1 MKVFIPLIL
10 VLFSLPLFATAVSN
24 SDEINI
30 AAIFSQT
37 GGAAAISNEHIVAV
51 RFAVD
56 EINRNGGVLGKKI
69 KLIIFDN
76 DSSALGSR
84 QAAKAAVKA
93 GVVAVLGGSWSSHAL
108 GMAPVLQKAG
118 IPMLSP
124 TATNPQVTAVGDYIF
139 RVCFTDPFQSKI
151 AAKFAY
157 DDLKKKRAV
166 VLTNID
172 QVFSIE
178 LSKQFKQSF
187 QDLGGEI
194 VASLDYVENIA
205 GYGKLIEDLGRYNF
219 DLIFLPGYTRDS
231 AQIIKKAREIGIET
245 TFLSGDGWSHLM
257 YKYAPNSLDNSY
269 YLSHWDRALTD
280 QKSVDFTRK
289 ISSVVAENEVNGGTA
304 LAYDMVYLL
313 VDAIRRAGTVD
324 RKKIRD
330 SLAATE
336 NFVGVAGSIKFDQQG
351 DPIKPAVVL
360 KFDHG
365 GVSLVKQ
372 VFP

>member
-1 MKVFIPLIL
+1 MKVLISLIL
-10 VLFSLPLFATAVSN
+10 FFLLLPNFSNAA
-24 SDEINI
+24 SDSDVIKI

-37 GGAAAISNEHIVAV
+37 GEAAAISGEHLIAA

-56 EINRNGGVLGKKI
+56 EINHNGGVLGRKI

-76 DSSALGSR
+76 GSSALGSR

-93 GVVAVLGGSWSSHAL
+93 DIVAVLGGSWSSHAL

-124 TATNPQVTAVGDYIF
+124 TSTNPQVTAVGDYIF
-139 RVCFTDPFQSKI
+139 RACFTDTFQGKI

-166 VLTNID
+166 VLTNVD

-178 LSKQFKQSF
+178 LSKQFKKSF
-187 QDLGGEI
+187 QELGGEI
-194 VASLDYVENIA
+194 VDSLDYVENIS
-205 GYGKLIEDLGRYNF
+205 GYGKLIEDLGRYQF

-231 AQIIKKAREIGIET
+231 AQIIKKSREVGIET

-257 YKYAPNSLDNSY
+257 YKYAPYSLENSY
-269 YLSHWDRALTD
+269 YLSHWDRSLGD
-280 QKSVDFTRK
+280 RISIDFTRK
-289 ISSVVAENEVNGGTA
+289 ISSVVAKNEVNGGTA

-324 RKKIRD
+324 RKRIRD
-330 SLAATE
+330 SLAETQD
-336 NFVGVAGSIKFDQQG
+336 FVGVAGSIRFDKQG